1 LKAKRLFFN
10 TIAPKNIFFCVLKY
24 ANKLKCNSTVYLEIK
39 PRSDMKLIIEIL
51 LMGAAVALAAFLI
64 PGVEVSGFLSAI
76 IAGILIALANAT
88 IGTIL
93 RLLTFPINILTLGI
107 MSFIITVL
115 MVLLVDSLMDGFNT
129 SGFFAALLFAIV
141 LALIKMIFGMFNRG

>member
-1 LKAKRLFFN
+1 
-10 TIAPKNIFFCVLKY
+10 
-24 ANKLKCNSTVYLEIK
+24 
-39 PRSDMKLIIEIL
+39 MKLIIEIL
-51 LMGAAVALAAFLI
+51 LMGVAVALAAYII
-64 PGVEVSGFLSAI
+64 PGVQVQGFLNAI

-115 MVLLVDSLMDGFNT
+115 MVLLVDSLMSSFDTN
-129 SGFFAALLFAIV
+129 GFFSAMLFALV
-141 LALIKMIFGMFNRG
+141 LAVIKMVFGAFNRD

>member
-1 LKAKRLFFN
+1 
-10 TIAPKNIFFCVLKY
+10 
-24 ANKLKCNSTVYLEIK
+24 
-39 PRSDMKLIIEIL
+39 MKLIIEIL
-51 LMGAAVALAAFLI
+51 LMGVAVAVAAFLLS
-64 PGVEVSGFLSAI
+64 GVQVNGFLSAI
-76 IAGILIALANAT
+76 IAGVLIALANAT

-129 SGFFAALLFAIV
+129 DGFFSALLFAIV
-141 LALIKMIFGMFNRG
+141 LALIKMVFGMFSRD